1 MTIIGDGS
9 GTPVTVAGDKLT
21 SADDLKAKG
30 SEIPMPGAIQASRGT
45 LGDKLFGWEGHA
57 YFLVQEGLELFGVH

>member
-45 LGDKLFGWEGHA
+45 LGEKLFG
-57 YFLVQEGLELFGVH
+57 